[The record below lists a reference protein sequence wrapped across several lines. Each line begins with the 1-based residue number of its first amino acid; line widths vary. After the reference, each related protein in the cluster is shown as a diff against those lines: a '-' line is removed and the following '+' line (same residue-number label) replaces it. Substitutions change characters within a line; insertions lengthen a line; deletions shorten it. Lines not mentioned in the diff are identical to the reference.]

1 MRDIFVKNLRKLI
14 KGEKPALGAVAEEAL
29 VASLITGAALVVIG
43 VVLSSFMPVG
53 IAPLM
58 AMSGALLSFLS
69 LIFMITFWFGQE
81 GFK

>member
-1 MRDIFVKNLRKLI
+1 MKNIKKLI
-14 KGEKPALGAVAEEAL
+14 KGEKPELGAVAEEAL
-29 VASLITGAALVVIG
+29 IATLITGAVLVVIG
-43 VVLSSFMPVG
+43 VVLSSFMPIG

-69 LIFMITFWFGQE
+69 LIFMITFWFSQE